1 MKKDCLMHNDVRE
14 RIKRVSAEFE
24 IFSKLLHQIEKDFG
38 YLIEISQLS
47 SLMSLETTKYLFD
60 DILYASYVK
69 LEYFRC
75 YFEKHAPI
83 ETKMK
88 FNISYLIGE
97 NETLNIPTFNKRN
110 YIIYNFILF
119 LLREI
124 YEEN

>member
-1 MKKDCLMHNDVRE
+1 MKKDCLMHNDARE

-24 IFSKLLHQIEKDFG
+24 IFSKLLHQIEKDLG
-38 YLIEISQLS
+38 YLIKISQVSGL
-47 SLMSLETTKYLFD
+47 SLEFRLYSFD

-97 NETLNIPTFNKRN
+97 NETLNIPTFNKRI
-110 YIIYNFILF
+110 YIVYNFILF

>member
-75 YFEKHAPI
+75 YFEKHSPI

-97 NETLNIPTFNKRN
+97 NETLNIPTVT
-110 YIIYNFILF
+110 
-119 LLREI
+119 LRCPV
-124 YEEN
+124 YK

>member
-1 MKKDCLMHNDVRE
+1 MKKDCLMHNDARE

-24 IFSKLLHQIEKDFG
+24 MFSKLLHQIEKDLG

-47 SLMSLETTKYLFD
+47 SLMSLEMRKYLFD
-60 DILYASYVK
+60 DIVYASYME

-75 YFEKHAPI
+75 YFENHVPI

-97 NETLNIPTFNKRN
+97 NEALNIPTFNKRI
-110 YIIYNFILF
+110 YIVYNFILF

>member
-1 MKKDCLMHNDVRE
+1 MKKDCLMHNDARE

-24 IFSKLLHQIEKDFG
+24 IFSKLLHQIEKDLG

-47 SLMSLETTKYLFD
+47 SSMSLETTKYSFD
-60 DILYASYVK
+60 DILYASYVE

-75 YFEKHAPI
+75 YFEKHNLL
-83 ETKMK
+83 ETKMN

-97 NETLNIPTFNKRN
+97 NETLNIPTFNKRT
-110 YIIYNFILF
+110 YILYNFILF

>member
-60 DILYASYVK
+60 DILYASYVE

-75 YFEKHAPI
+75 YFEKHVPA

-97 NETLNIPTFNKRN
+97 RDIKHTNVQQTKLYYIQLYTLFIKRN
-110 YIIYNFILF
+110 I
-119 LLREI
+119 
-124 YEEN
+124 